1 MIKMEIIK
9 QRLKEKFAPLKP
21 DYSKLFECYD
31 EKGFFSDLNY
41 ECTERVS
48 WSPFFHVERTALIA
62 YGVNVDKNCP
72 FYGDE
77 DAKKKLEKLLD
88 FYLDKHPI
96 CTNWYYNDIKVPS
109 FFFPVYL
116 YAEYLFNEERMEKF
130 LTFYIDKVDGNSVGA
145 NQVWLC
151 EVIIYKAIM
160 TNDAALF
167 KKGVENIAGEIYI
180 SEGVNQGIKP
190 DYAFA
195 QHRLQVYNNGYGGPF
210 LHNVSEWARILLGSD
225 FELPMEKTEILIRL
239 LVDGMLKMGRHKT
252 KDFSTVGRGHVAP
265 ILPDDE
271 GMYGYKTATKNL
283 LPYAK
288 DEDKKI
294 MNLFL
299 DRVNGAPYTEDENFN
314 RAYPSVAFMTHN
326 RVGFYSSL
334 RFCDKNMRGSEV
346 INSENFIGGFQ
357 SFGCCTYMK
366 TGDEY
371 LNIYP
376 VWDYGCIP
384 GTTTPHTTLS
394 PVLETQDTEFAR
406 VLSDG
411 LYGFGASDIIKTY
424 KNCEVE
430 VTPTGY
436 LSKYLDEDAED
447 IHFGGRKAT
456 FFFDNQVVHLGN
468 SLYCDHENNYHTTA
482 DQCYLYGTVTADGK
496 ELERCD
502 ELSDTK
508 AKVVTHNNM
517 VFKILD
523 DNTFT
528 VKNGKQVGSY
538 QRIAEVPDHPKGEI
552 EKDVFTIL
560 INHGK
565 KCENAS
571 YEYIVFPNGEC
582 ENAKIISNNDIQAV
596 FCDNILCIVF
606 YKAGSLEFDGKKITA
621 DKECLV
627 MVKENEILVDDKSSK
642 ISII

>member
-1 MIKMEIIK
+1 MEIVK
-9 QRLKEKFAPLKP
+9 QRLKEKFIPEKP
-21 DYSKLFECYD
+21 DYADVFSCYD
-31 EKGFFSDLNY
+31 KGGFFTDVNY
-41 ECTERVS
+41 ECQERVA
-48 WSPFFHVERTALIA
+48 WSPLVHVERMWTIA
-62 YGVNVDKNCP
+62 YGLNVDENCP
-72 FYGDE
+72 FYGDKE
-77 DAKKKLEKLLD
+77 AGEKLEKLLD
-88 FYLDKHPI
+88 FYLEKHPI
-96 CTNWYYNDIKVPS
+96 CTNWYHNDIKIPAL
-109 FFFPVYL
+109 FFPVYL
-116 YAEYLFNEERMEKF
+116 YGEHLFTEERMEKF
-130 LTFYIDKVDGNSVGA
+130 FTFFIDKVDGNSAGA
-145 NQVWLC
+145 NQVWLS
-151 EVIIYKAIM
+151 EVLIYKAIM
-160 TNDAALF
+160 TKDDALLKRAV
-167 KKGVENIAGEIYI
+167 GHIADEVYI
-180 SEGVNQGIKP
+180 SEGINQGIKP

-195 QHRLQVYNNGYGGPF
+195 QHRLQVYNNGYGAPF
-210 LHNVSEWARILLGSD
+210 LHNVSEWVRILLGTK
-225 FELPMEKTEILIRL
+225 FEFPLEKTELLIRL

-265 ILPDDE
+265 VLPDGE

-288 DEDKKI
+288 EEDKRI

-299 DRVNGAPYTEDENFN
+299 DRVNGAPYTEEENFN

-366 TGDEY
+366 TGQEY

-411 LYGFGASDIIKTY
+411 VYGFGASEIIKTY

-430 VTPTGY
+430 VTSTGY
-436 LSKYLDEDAED
+436 LSKYLDENAED
-447 IHFGGRKAT
+447 VHFGGRKAT
-456 FFFDNQVVHLGN
+456 FFFDKQVVHLGN
-468 SLYCDHENNYHTTA
+468 SLYCDHENDYHTTA
-482 DQCYLYGTVTADGK
+482 DQCYLNGSVTADGK
-496 ELERCD
+496 VLERCD
-502 ELSDTK
+502 GLRDTG
-508 AKVVTHNNM
+508 AKTVIHNDM

-528 VKNGKQVGSY
+528 VKNGKQIGSY
-538 QRIAEVPDHPKGEI
+538 QRIAEVPDYPKGEI

-565 KCENAS
+565 KPKSAG

-582 ENAKIISNNDIQAV
+582 ENAKVISNNEIQAV

-606 YKAGSLEFDGKKITA
+606 FKGGTLEFDGKKITA
-621 DKECLV
+621 DRECLV
-627 MVKENEILVDDKSSK
+627 MVKENEVLVDDKLAEVTVDVK
-642 ISII
+642 